1 MNEQHSNGQSSFE
14 LPQPVETHLDPQE
27 GQGVDGKNESTSAK
41 ALEVGSSQPSV
52 NPYHPAGLPDPQ
64 IGSTT
69 RVAQPPASAVS
80 PVIDPALI
88 ADDTDLIEKEWVNKA
103 KAIVE
108 RTKADPHTQNK
119 EMTKIK
125 ADYLKKRYNKDI
137 KLPED

>member
-14 LPQPVETHLDPQE
+14 LPQPVGAQLEPKEL
-27 GQGVDGKNESTSAK
+27 QGLDGKSESATSK
-41 ALEVGSSQPSV
+41 AVEHGLSQPSM
-52 NPYHPAGLPDPQ
+52 NPYPTGLPDPQ
-64 IGSTT
+64 GGGVTGIS
-69 RVAQPPASAVS
+69 QPAASPAVS

-108 RTKADPHTQNK
+108 RTKNDPHTQNK